1 MNRKGVTL
9 IELMIALVIS
19 ATIVAAIYR
28 VFLTQQNTYTVQDD
42 VVDMQ
47 QNARVAVNEMMREI
61 RMAGFGNI
69 QSMVPVTIN
78 GTIYNNV
85 INPDTPSAGALTF
98 VAGLGGAATL
108 TGFNPPL
115 NQITVNSLLSSS
127 GSVLFNTADRKYISI
142 AGSECFAITAIAGKT
157 LTLNGTVN
165 TAFKTNPNEPDVT
178 KNVTVP
184 VSVYAIRAI
193 TYVVLPNAS
202 GAPVLRRNENL
213 GGGNVSLADDIENV
227 AFQYFDANGNPTATP
242 ADIRTVRVTVTART
256 KNEDVKLKSGAA
268 DGYRRRQVATNI
280 LLRNMGL

>member
-19 ATIVAAIYR
+19 ATIVAAVYR
-28 VFLTQQNTYTVQDD
+28 IFLTQQNTYTVQDD

-47 QNARVAVNEMMREI
+47 QNVRVGVNEMMREI

-69 QSMVPVTIN
+69 QSRLPVTIN
-78 GTIYNNV
+78 GTAYNNV
-85 INPDTPSAGALTF
+85 INPDTPTAGALTF

-108 TGFNPPL
+108 TGFNPP
-115 NQITVNSLLSSS
+115 NQITVSSLVSSS
-127 GSVLFNTADRKYISI
+127 GSVLFDTGDRKYISI

-157 LTLNGTVN
+157 LTLSQNVN
-165 TAFKTNPNEPDVT
+165 TAFKTNPNEPDPT
-178 KNVTVP
+178 KNVTAP

-242 ADIRTVRVTVTART
+242 ADVRTVRVAVTART
-256 KNEDVKLKSGAA
+256 KSEDPNLKAGAA
-268 DGYRRRQVATNI
+268 DGYRRRQVASNI